1 MNKVMLGGML
11 TSNIKEVSTATGTK
25 MCTFSLAVRRKG
37 DTSKMEKD
45 TDFFNCVC
53 FSSTANYVLTYCG
66 KGDYVNVIGKIQ
78 NSKYKDKD
86 GVDKLV
92 TQIYVEEL
100 DRIRVAKSRDL
111 EDERQPVENTYS
123 NNGFTMPTMEDD
135 DDLPF

>member
-1 MNKVMLGGML
+1 ML

-66 KGDYVNVIGKIQ
+66 KGDYVNIIGKIQ
-78 NSKYKDKD
+78 NSKYRDKD
-86 GVDKLV
+86 GVDRTA

-100 DRIRVAKSRDL
+100 DRIRVAKNRDDT
-111 EDERQPVENTYS
+111 EDSQPI
-123 NNGFTMPTMEDD
+123 NNSYNNYMPSIPTMEDD